1 MVLPVLLVVLAFGV
15 WALVAVGAQLR
26 CTDAAGL
33 AARAAAR
40 GDSPAAIESAA
51 RAVAPAGSSIEVSRV
66 DGRVRVVVRAKVQAL
81 GGALGALPG
90 VDVAGRAVSLDEQV
104 PP

>member
-1 MVLPVLLVVLAFGV
+1 MLPVLLVVLAFGM
-15 WALVAVGAQLR
+15 WALTAVGAQLR

-40 GDSPAAIESAA
+40 GDDPAAVEAAA
-51 RAVAPAGSSIEVSRV
+51 RTVAPDGARVQVSRS
-66 DGRVRVVVRAKVQAL
+66 DGRVLVVVRAQARAL

-90 VDVAGRAVSLDEQV
+90 VDVAGRAVALDEQSA
-104 PP
+104 P